1 MKEDEDA
8 ELGKR
13 MAERG
18 QGDEYPQRR
27 GHLSVYYTKLR
38 ELLSD
43 KTCIYFSAQF
53 DSKRVTQSFSAE
65 IYANNAWF
73 LICGESE
80 TMIQI

>member
-18 QGDEYPQRR
+18 QGDEYSQRR

-38 ELLSD
+38 ELLRIKHVFTFLPSL
-43 KTCIYFSAQF
+43 
-53 DSKRVTQSFSAE
+53 TQ
-65 IYANNAWF
+65 
-73 LICGESE
+73 
-80 TMIQI
+80 

>member
-18 QGDEYPQRR
+18 QGDEYSQRR

-53 DSKRVTQSFSAE
+53 DSITHG
-65 IYANNAWF
+65 F
-73 LICGESE
+73 LICEESE
-80 TMIQI
+80 TMI